1 MLLIAVVYKV
11 LIGRENDCGAGDSSM
26 VVAILHHHF
35 RRQRQVLYCHAD
47 LVGSLEHVSD
57 LRLLRQDHGGQ
68 SEVYLG
74 GGGSRFGRLIAV
86 INLGHYRFQG

>member
-1 MLLIAVVYKV
+1 ML
-11 LIGRENDCGAGDSSM
+11 DCN
-26 VVAILHHHF
+26 
-35 RRQRQVLYCHAD
+35 AD

-74 GGGSRFGRLIAV
+74 GGGSGFEKPAMV
-86 INLGHYRFQG
+86 VNQSHYRFQGQLPPGPGHGSRDGVATPLLGAASYQVVEAVQRLQYQLHL